1 MKKAI
6 LIAAGTVTG
15 LGAVLSITPP
25 ALSSS
30 VGTVGVGGGIAL
42 GGGTSTPTA
51 TPATPA
57 TPTTTPAAT
66 PTKSATATAKPTS
79 TPTKNSTTTTTA
91 TATATATAKPS
102 ASATASATATP
113 TQTQTATPTPTKTAA
128 GFSGT
133 VNGDSY
139 NARNYGTVSVS
150 ATFAD
155 GKIASVSASQSPRSW
170 SQNSLSVLLPY
181 VNGGKIT
188 VEQVKQYSA
197 AQLPCATSNRCN
209 SQASYTAE
217 AFWASLKS
225 AITKAGL

>member
-1 MKKAI
+1 VKKAL

-25 ALSSS
+25 ALSNS
-30 VGTVGVGGGIAL
+30 VGTVGLGGGIDL
-42 GGGTSTPTA
+42 GGGAA

-57 TPTTTPAAT
+57 ATPSATAAAPAAPAAT
-66 PTKSATATAKPTS
+66 PTKSATATAKPT
-79 TPTKNSTTTTTA
+79 TA
-91 TATATATAKPS
+91 
-102 ASATASATATP
+102 ASATP
-113 TQTQTATPTPTKTAA
+113 TQPAAPAAPT

-133 VNGDSY
+133 VNGDAF

-155 GKIASVSASQSPRSW
+155 GKIKSVSASQSPRSW
-170 SQNSLSVLLPY
+170 SQQSLTVLIPY
-181 VNGGKIT
+181 VNAGSIT
-188 VEQVKQYSA
+188 VEQVKAHSA
-197 AQLPCATSNRCN
+197 ASLPCTRSNSCN

-217 AFWASLKS
+217 AFWASLKT

>member
-25 ALSSS
+25 ALSNSG
-30 VGTVGVGGGIAL
+30 GTIGL
-42 GGGTSTPTA
+42 GGGVDLGAGAVKPSATTSATTPV
-51 TPATPA
+51 A
-57 TPTTTPAAT
+57 TPTPTPT
-66 PTKSATATAKPTS
+66 PTKSATATAKATTKPTATAS
-79 TPTKNSTTTTTA
+79 AKATAKA
-91 TATATATAKPS
+91 TATAS
-102 ASATASATATP
+102 AAATP
-113 TQTQTATPTPTKTAA
+113 TTAAAPA

-133 VNGDSY
+133 VNGDAF
-139 NARNYGTVSVS
+139 NARNYGIVSVS

-170 SQNSLSVLLPY
+170 SQQSLNVLIPY
-181 VNGGKIT
+181 VNGGSIT
-188 VEQVKQYSA
+188 VEQVKQYSS
-197 AQLPCATSNRCN
+197 AQLPCSRSNSCN

-217 AFWASLKS
+217 AFWSSLKT